1 MSKYSASGIQG
12 QFESGSNELVLKNK
26 LGIIL
31 PEEMGDAETLLLKKL
46 YDYVFQS
53 QLPQELTI
61 QLIKTWHRKWLG
73 PIYEWAGQFRAVY
86 LSKENFVFANAELIP
101 KLMLNMEVNYFS
113 RFSELQNLDSQAL
126 VSYMAETHVEFILI
140 HPFRE
145 GNGRLSRLILDV
157 IAVKAGY
164 YPMDYSL
171 WDENKD
177 YYFKSIQAGLS
188 GNINHMKRLV
198 KDILV

>member
-73 PIYEWAGQFRAVY
+73 PIYEWAGQFRAVN